1 MQFISLNKSLD
12 EWASNRENSSMI
24 KPYFLAF
31 IFLISSSDLVFAQNV
46 PLSDSNSQSVSPKTQ
61 RPTKPGAA
69 KPAVTDPNNPQQ
81 PAVRRVRSE
90 ARFRFGA
97 GIGYS
102 LINSYSFNGSI
113 SFNAGTR
120 TGQSAIVSV
129 GSVPTLEID
138 GRFLPRSRIGF
149 IGGISY
155 DISSRAFS
163 STKVGD
169 AGSSTTYTSDLL
181 SASIATTTLNLNGA
195 WRNATAF
202 YVFGGINYALM
213 VKASMSAYPN
223 GTPSGISPSGGLG
236 YAGGLG
242 YYFTNNLTVE
252 GIFKITTTSFKVTFG
267 SANSEDTWSKGS
279 LQTGLL
285 SLKYVF

>member
-1 MQFISLNKSLD
+1 
-12 EWASNRENSSMI
+12 MI
-24 KPYFLAF
+24 KSYFLVF
-31 IFLISSSDLVFAQNV
+31 LFLICCNDLVFAQNV
-46 PLSDSNSQSVSPKTQ
+46 PLNDTQSDSNSQSGTVRAQKPA
-61 RPTKPGAA
+61 RPAA
-69 KPAVTDPNNPQQ
+69 ARPAGSAPAVTDPNNPQQ

-90 ARFRFGA
+90 ARFRFSA

-102 LINSYSFNGSI
+102 LINSYAFNGSI
-113 SFNAGTR
+113 SFNAGAR

-129 GSVPTLEID
+129 GGVPTLEID

-169 AGSSTTYTSDLL
+169 AGSSATYTSDQL

-213 VKASMSAYPN
+213 VKATMSAYPN
-223 GTPSGISPSGGLG
+223 GTPTAVSPSGGLG

-252 GIFKITTTSFKVTFG
+252 GIFKITTTSFNVTFG
-267 SANSEDTWSKGS
+267 SANNEDSWSKGS